1 MTKIL
6 LDVSVAAIIT
16 AILKIMVPGDKYRD
30 QIKLLIS
37 CFFIVTTI
45 NSLTNNINIVEI
57 NNIFETKS
65 SYNDYSKIL
74 EEQTADETANVL
86 RKKLITELE
95 KENIKPEKIYIDVN
109 ISEKYGISIS
119 KIKLVFEDTNTFAAE
134 RAVDIT
140 EKYTGNEIIVE
151 LEEQ

>member
-16 AILKIMVPGDKYRD
+16 AILKIMIPGDKYRD

-37 CFFIVTTI
+37 CFFIVTII
-45 NSLTNNINIVEI
+45 NSLTNNINVVEI

-74 EEQTADETANVL
+74 EEQTADETANAL

-109 ISEKYGISIS
+109 ISEKYGISI
-119 KIKLVFEDTNTFAAE
+119 KACF
-134 RAVDIT
+134 
-140 EKYTGNEIIVE
+140 
-151 LEEQ
+151 